1 MQYRARRRIVA
12 GALVLLLVGA
22 SLTVVP
28 ASVAATQYD
37 DFSEPELEPTVQS
50 GNTLSPGETATVT
63 VAVQNQQGGNMNF
76 DRSIGDLSQVV
87 QTHQIR
93 LGSAGT
99 TTATAKSG
107 NAPLEVKSGQKGL
120 GTIPAGGSN
129 QAAITVEVAEDA
141 APGMYRLPVTMTYTY
156 VDQIIVNDDGYYVLR
171 DTETITGHVTVQIEE
186 SVRLDIVEAT
196 GEELYDSADGRIA
209 VTVKNGGTE
218 VARNTELSMV
228 ESSQFRPQSN
238 GVALGRLAPGETAT
252 ATFQTTVTGA
262 EEAGTYGVDFRLRY
276 EDENDNPRQ
285 SAVRTANVSVTAGPQ
300 FDLTTSTSALYV
312 DSTGIVELSVT
323 NTGSQPATD
332 ARAHLHSMESFA
344 LLSSGSSLG
353 TLEPGES
360 STARFKLE
368 VPDRGLDGTYP
379 LSVTVAHDDLYGN
392 TVESE
397 TMSTDVSVGPER
409 SFEVVNTA
417 QLPAGSTQ
425 TIELTVRNT
434 GETSLNDSE
443 VRINTNSPFETDDD
457 TAYVGALA
465 PGETATV
472 SFTVS
477 VDSAA
482 TPKTYTLDT
491 TIKHDNAFGEN
502 AVTDVETAPVRV
514 TESTGG
520 PLGIGMTGLAALV
533 LLPLLV
539 LTGIVFRTDLGDRI
553 LP

>member
-1 MQYRARRRIVA
+1 MQDSFRGQIVA
-12 GALVLLLVGA
+12 VALVLLLVGA
-22 SLTVVP
+22 SLTLGP
-28 ASVAATQYD
+28 ASAAATRYS

-50 GNTLSPGETATVT
+50 GNTLSPGETATLT
-63 VAVQNQQGGNMNF
+63 VVVQNQQEGNLNF
-76 DRSIGDLSQVV
+76 DRSIGELSQVV
-87 QTHQIR
+87 RTHQIK

-99 TTATAKSG
+99 TAATVKTG
-107 NAPLEVKSGQKGL
+107 NAPLDVKSGKQGL
-120 GTIPAGGSN
+120 GTIPAGGSS
-129 QAAITVEVAEDA
+129 QAAIPVEVAEDA
-141 APGMYRLPVTMTYTY
+141 APGTYHLPVTMTYTY

-186 SVRLDIVEAT
+186 SVRLDIIEAT

-228 ESSQFRPQSN
+228 ESPHFRPLSN

-262 EEAGTYGVDFRLRY
+262 EEAGLYGVDFRLRY

-502 AVTDVETAPVRV
+502 AVADVETAPVRV

-520 PLGIGMTGLAALV
+520 PLSIGMTGLAALV

>member
-12 GALVLLLVGA
+12 GALVLFLVGA

-332 ARAHLHSMESFA
+332 ARAHLHSMEPFA

-368 VPDRGLDGTYP
+368 VPDRGLDGAYP
-379 LSVTVAHDDLYGN
+379 LSVTIVHDDLYGN
-392 TVESE
+392 TIESE
-397 TMSTDVSVGPER
+397 TMSADVSVGPER

-434 GETSLNDSE
+434 GKTSLNDSE

-457 TAYVGALA
+457 TAYVGTLA

-482 TPKTYTLDT
+482 TTKTYSIDT
-491 TIKHDNAFGEN
+491 SIKHDNAFGESV
-502 AVTDVETAPVRV
+502 VTDIETAPVHV
-514 TESTGG
+514 TESESG
-520 PLGIGMTGLAALV
+520 PFGIGMTGLAALV

-539 LTGIVFRTDLGDRI
+539 LIGFVYRTDLSDHI

>member
-1 MQYRARRRIVA
+1 MQDSFRGQIVA

-22 SLTVVP
+22 SLTLGP
-28 ASVAATQYD
+28 ASAAATRYS

-50 GNTLSPGETATVT
+50 GNTLSPGETATLT
-63 VAVQNQQGGNMNF
+63 VVVQNQQEGNLNF
-76 DRSIGDLSQVV
+76 DRSIGELSQVV
-87 QTHQIR
+87 RTHQIK

-99 TTATAKSG
+99 TAATVKTG
-107 NAPLEVKSGQKGL
+107 NAPLDVKSGKQGL
-120 GTIPAGGSN
+120 GTIPAGGSS
-129 QAAITVEVAEDA
+129 QAAIPVEVAEDA
-141 APGMYRLPVTMTYTY
+141 APGTYHLPVTMTYTY

-186 SVRLDIVEAT
+186 SVRLDIIEAT

-228 ESSQFRPQSN
+228 ESPHFRPLSN
-238 GVALGRLAPGETAT
+238 GVALGHLAPGETAT

-262 EEAGTYGVDFRLRY
+262 EEAGLYGVDFRLRY

-502 AVTDVETAPVRV
+502 AVADVETAPVRV

-520 PLGIGMTGLAALV
+520 PLSIGMTGLAALV

>member
-1 MQYRARRRIVA
+1 MVR
-12 GALVLLLVGA
+12 
-22 SLTVVP
+22 
-28 ASVAATQYD
+28 
-37 DFSEPELEPTVQS
+37 
-50 GNTLSPGETATVT
+50 
-63 VAVQNQQGGNMNF
+63 
-76 DRSIGDLSQVV
+76 
-87 QTHQIR
+87 THQIK

-99 TTATAKSG
+99 TAATVKTG
-107 NAPLEVKSGQKGL
+107 NAPLDVKSGKQGL
-120 GTIPAGGSN
+120 GTIPAGGSS
-129 QAAITVEVAEDA
+129 QAAIPVEVAEDA
-141 APGMYRLPVTMTYTY
+141 APGTYHLPVTMTYTY

-186 SVRLDIVEAT
+186 SVRLDIIEAT

-228 ESSQFRPQSN
+228 ESPHFRPLSN

-262 EEAGTYGVDFRLRY
+262 EEAGLYGVDFRLRY

-502 AVTDVETAPVRV
+502 AVADVETAPVRV

-520 PLGIGMTGLAALV
+520 PLSIGMTGLAALV